1 MSSGIRL
8 HRYWFPTRI
17 GFGIGFGATAW
28 TEQDARR
35 FLRSAVPYI
44 GMTTLGPP
52 IVDIDIRDLDPRHV
66 LPNIGVCSVRGV
78 WYPNV
83 PSPGT

>member
-1 MSSGIRL
+1 
-8 HRYWFPTRI
+8 
-17 GFGIGFGATAW
+17 
-28 TEQDARR
+28 
-35 FLRSAVPYI
+35 
-44 GMTTLGPP
+44 MTTLGPP